1 MKILII
7 EDNKKL
13 ALGIKRGL
21 EQESYV
27 ADYVLD
33 GAAGERQI
41 ELNRDNYDLVILD
54 IMLPEKD
61 GITICRNWRKANI
74 AIPVLMLT
82 AKDAVEDKIG
92 GLDCGADDYLT
103 KPFLFDELT
112 ARIRA
117 LLRRPK
123 ETLPVEL
130 KVKDIV
136 LNTATRKVTRAGEEF
151 VLTFKEFMILEY
163 FMRHSGRVV
172 TRDQLY
178 DHAWDFS
185 ADAFSN
191 TVDVHIKNLRKK
203 IDYNNNEKLL
213 ETVRGLGYRLRT

>member
-21 EQESYV
+21 EQEPYV
-27 ADYVLD
+27 ADYVLA

-61 GITICRNWRKANI
+61 DITICRNWRKANI
-74 AIPVLMLT
+74 TIPVLMLT

-112 ARIRA
+112 A
-117 LLRRPK
+117 
-123 ETLPVEL
+123 
-130 KVKDIV
+130 
-136 LNTATRKVTRAGEEF
+136 
-151 VLTFKEFMILEY
+151 
-163 FMRHSGRVV
+163 
-172 TRDQLY
+172 
-178 DHAWDFS
+178 
-185 ADAFSN
+185 
-191 TVDVHIKNLRKK
+191 
-203 IDYNNNEKLL
+203 
-213 ETVRGLGYRLRT
+213 